1 MSDGSDSGYRIRA
14 KNIELTL
21 CEEEPQL
28 GLLGDGNS
36 GLQVLLPPRWMGCV
50 KRIEDSLKNQLN
62 SYYSKCGPQI
72 SIIGSPGNLLETQGL
87 GPHTRLTESE
97 PTC

>member
-1 MSDGSDSGYRIRA
+1 MSDGSDPGYRIRA
-14 KNIELTL
+14 KNTELTL

-28 GLLGDGNS
+28 GLFGDGNT
-36 GLQVLLPPRWMGCV
+36 GLQVLLPPQWLGCV
-50 KRIEDSLKNQLN
+50 KRIEDSDKNQLN

-72 SIIGSPGNLLETQGL
+72 SIIGSPGNSLEMQGL
-87 GPHTRLTESE
+87 GPHARPTESE